1 MRGPDIVQLWGLRHQ
16 LARFERRAHGF
27 APMRLG
33 QIALAPMRQHAMGFG
48 SSGFRCVTH
57 VALLAIE
64 RLNCKPLAL
73 LASRP
78 PIGTPRLQLGLF
90 QLHRIQI
97 LTVQRQISLGQF
109 RRQSA
114 VRDARGMHHI
124 AVL

>member
-1 MRGPDIVQLWGLRHQ
+1 
-16 LARFERRAHGF
+16 
-27 APMRLG
+27 
-33 QIALAPMRQHAMGFG
+33 MGFG

-78 PIGTPRLQLGLF
+78 PIGAAGLQFGLF

-97 LTVQRQISLGQF
+97 LTIEFQIGFGQF
-109 RRQSA
+109 LRECSIG
-114 VRDARGMHHI
+114 DARGMHHI